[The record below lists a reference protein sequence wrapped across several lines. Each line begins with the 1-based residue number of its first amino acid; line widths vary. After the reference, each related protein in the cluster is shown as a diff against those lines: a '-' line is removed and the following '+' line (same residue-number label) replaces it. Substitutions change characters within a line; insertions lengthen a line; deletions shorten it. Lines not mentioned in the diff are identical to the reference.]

1 MGTMSRR
8 ERDPNQGGPALDYRQ
23 KAIVDACFVNAGNR
37 RQTAISDA
45 AAITDGDPAPDSG

>member
-1 MGTMSRR
+1 MSRR
-8 ERDPNQGGPALDYRQ
+8 EIDPNQGGPALDYRQ